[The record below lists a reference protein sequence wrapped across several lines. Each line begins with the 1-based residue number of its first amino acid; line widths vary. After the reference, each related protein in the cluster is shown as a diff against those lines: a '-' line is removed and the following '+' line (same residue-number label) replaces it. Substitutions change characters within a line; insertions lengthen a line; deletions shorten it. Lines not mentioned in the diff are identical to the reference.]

1 MNTMPV
7 EIFFKQA
14 DTSKL
19 QVATV
24 YILNGLGFLSID
36 QQFAILE
43 FIAERDKSAH
53 PHPLFLGSGNF
64 IPDTFAGNLPFKL
77 CEGE

>member
-1 MNTMPV
+1 MNPLSV

-24 YILNGLGFLSID
+24 YMLNGLGFLGID
-36 QQFAILE
+36 QQFAILDVV
-43 FIAERDKSAH
+43 AEWNESAH
-53 PHPLFLGSGNF
+53 PHPLFLGGGNF
-64 IPDTFAGNLPFKL
+64 ISDTFAGNFPFKL